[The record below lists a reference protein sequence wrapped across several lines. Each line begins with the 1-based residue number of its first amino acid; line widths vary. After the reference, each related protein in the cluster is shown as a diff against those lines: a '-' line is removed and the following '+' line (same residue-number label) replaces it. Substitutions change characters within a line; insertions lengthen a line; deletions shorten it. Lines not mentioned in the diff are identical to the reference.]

1 MALTPGNITASQ
13 GTTFTVAIQVRTNQP
28 VDGAASYLSFDPAV
42 LQIAAVLPGNGL
54 PVIIQNQVNNQQGQ
68 LNLVAGALT
77 SPFPSSNFVLATV
90 VFTATNLS
98 SETPLRFA
106 VSGARQSSVTYEGII
121 LPVQVENSLVSVRET
136 LLVGRAAP
144 PGRPAAPHAS
154 WRIPVTITVQSLP
167 AGGAVQTSA
176 TLDASGYFTL
186 TNLMIGSYQVGVR
199 GHNTLRASHPMTI
212 SYGQPAMADFGV
224 LRGGD
229 SNGDNA
235 VTLVDFSILRSSFG
249 RCAGDVGFG
258 AGADFNGDGCITLVD
273 FSILRSNFGMSG
285 DSTASRTAVP
295 MPAAVPA
302 ELGAHLLVAAPD
314 AVLKPGDRFSVS
326 IWVDGTSPIDG
337 AAAYLGFD
345 PAVIQAT
352 ALTAGDRLTA
362 ILQQGVDNVNGRIQ
376 FAAGQLEAPAA
387 GRFLL
392 TTVEF
397 TAIAP
402 GQTPIAF
409 LHSAPDSSLVTAG
422 GVSILASTVDGI
434 VHISD
439 SALTEK
445 IYIPIVHR

>member
-54 PVIIQNQVNNQQGQ
+54 PVIIQNQ

-212 SYGQPAMADFGV
+212 SYGQPAMADFGM

-235 VTLVDFSILRSSFG
+235 VTLVDFSILRSGFG